1 MIRPFLL
8 VVGLTGLAMADA
20 KLELKDLPPAVRKT
34 VEAETKGATIKNIVN
49 SKTVNFGT
57 DSSHTFGKIQL
68 QSEGAEILIRRVELR
83 PLKR

>member
-34 VEAETKGATIKNIVN
+34 VEGNYGYETN
-49 SKTVNFGT
+49 
-57 DSSHTFGKIQL
+57 
-68 QSEGAEILIRRVELR
+68 
-83 PLKR
+83 